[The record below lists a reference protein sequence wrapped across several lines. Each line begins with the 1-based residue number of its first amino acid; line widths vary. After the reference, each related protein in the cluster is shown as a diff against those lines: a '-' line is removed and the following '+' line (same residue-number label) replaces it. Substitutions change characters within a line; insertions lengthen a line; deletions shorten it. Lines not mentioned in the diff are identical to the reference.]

1 MCLVLWAWANVTSLF
16 PSCSVSPVR
25 LNPSCTVTAILSQ
38 RVRSWVKCEPVFP
51 GSVAES
57 KKEKRKK
64 KIEKRKKKNY
74 PSTGTVQSQAWE
86 PQIAV
91 GSTITWS
98 RHWQKMSSY
107 LLKRCLRE
115 TLGLTFMNS
124 ITLWAE
130 AKKNKRKDEA
140 EKATAQLVPCQWRE
154 LVEETLKSSPQN
166 QNKTPLFCSLK

>member
-1 MCLVLWAWANVTSLF
+1 MTSLF

-57 KKEKRKK
+57 KKEKSKK
-64 KIEKRKKKNY
+64 KIGKRKKKKNY
-74 PSTGTVQSQAWE
+74 HSTGTVQSQAWE

-115 TLGLTFMNS
+115 TSGLTFMNS
-124 ITLWAE
+124 ITLWAGE
-130 AKKNKRKDEA
+130 KKIK
-140 EKATAQLVPCQWRE
+140 EKMKQ
-154 LVEETLKSSPQN
+154 K
-166 QNKTPLFCSLK
+166 KPLPSWFHASEGSW